1 MYICCHL
8 DLKLNGCAGHVPAAD
23 DDDDGGGVEVLLR
36 GGPVGGREAAEEAGR
51 PQAPGELFRLAPP
64 PSVSGGS
71 TMLVRSNQ
79 LHSVQMVFFSLS

>member
-1 MYICCHL
+1 M
-8 DLKLNGCAGHVPAAD
+8 NGCAGHVPAAD
-23 DDDDGGGVEVLLR
+23 DEDDGGGVEVLLR

-51 PQAPGELFRLAPP
+51 PQAGPGELFRLAPP

-79 LHSVQMVFFSLS
+79 LHLVQ